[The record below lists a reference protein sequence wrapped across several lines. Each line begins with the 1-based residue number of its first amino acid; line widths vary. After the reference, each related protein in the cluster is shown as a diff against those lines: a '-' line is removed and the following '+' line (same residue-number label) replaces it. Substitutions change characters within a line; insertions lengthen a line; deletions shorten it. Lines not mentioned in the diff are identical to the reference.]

1 MAFCYSQRTVSPM
14 SRTAGGYAVLFM
26 SYVMQIM
33 VTDGCLTATR
43 RIWLA

>member
-1 MAFCYSQRTVSPM
+1 M

-26 SYVMQIM
+26 SYVMQI
-33 VTDGCLTATR
+33 VTTGGCLAATR